1 MSIPFM
7 NAVGPQVT
15 PSNNASKPLVL
26 NEGQMIHGK
35 VNQLFPGQLAEVQ
48 VGNQKMVAK
57 MEVPMRA
64 GDSYYFQVTS
74 VSPEVQ
80 LRIISG
86 PINAQTDSPQQLNNL
101 MQAMQLPKTAE
112 MTKLLSFVIEN
123 KIPITREGLLQ
134 AAKLL
139 QMTPVANHQEAL
151 VSIQK
156 ILDFKLPMTENIFR
170 SIFGVE
176 SKEGLHSVIQSLT
189 TALQN
194 DHSTSPQMRASIL
207 QMLAQLENPVANLT
221 SNAVLGESLK
231 VLVDQKQSPEL
242 RFSVLQLLKESGVLP
257 PRASLPNIQSLLT
270 SVVAERAGL
279 SPITQG
285 SLSPAQ
291 LEGVTQFVSTLS
303 FLSTGQKESLV
314 ATARSSGMQPF
325 VNALLQMVGGSLASQ
340 PGQIDSQSQQR
351 ILSLL
356 NMENSPEQA
365 PSRGPVQISAQNQQ
379 AVMPFATGDS
389 SQANNSQLT
398 ALLQN
403 AEKSAHEMV
412 RNLVQL
418 AQSTAAAEIDGKI
431 MKETIQNVFRSL
443 GINYE
448 AALIGKNMQP
458 EQLAQMLKPQ
468 LLAMLNDASIAENVR
483 NAAEQFVVRMNGS
496 PLLSTENGVNHQLI
510 MQIPLEFFGKKID
523 ATLQWNGRM
532 KEDKKIDADFARI
545 LFYLNLHSLDETVVD
560 MQVQNRIVTVT
571 VFNAD
576 TSLQKIADPLQE
588 KLKEGLS
595 SHGYTLSGVFFKGF
609 LEEEKQVKPTK
620 TAVASEGGVDFRI

>member
-7 NAVGPQVT
+7 NGIGPKVTATNAV
-15 PSNNASKPLVL
+15 SKPLVL
-26 NEGQMIHGK
+26 NEGQMIHGR

-48 VGNQKMVAK
+48 VGNQKLIAK

-64 GDSYYFQVTS
+64 GDSYYFQVES

-80 LRIISG
+80 LKIITG
-86 PINAQTDSPQQLNNL
+86 PINGQMGSNQQLQNL
-101 MQAMQLPKTAE
+101 MQEMQLPKTAE

-123 KIPITREGLLQ
+123 KVPITREGLLQ
-134 AAKLL
+134 AVKLL
-139 QMTPVANHQEAL
+139 QMTPVASQQEAL
-151 VSIQK
+151 VAVQK
-156 ILDFKLPMTENIFR
+156 ILDFKLPLTENIFR

-176 SKEGLHSVIQSLT
+176 SKEGLHSVMQSLT

-194 DHSTSPQMRASIL
+194 DSSTPPQIRASVL
-207 QMLAQLENPVANLT
+207 QMLTQLESPVANIT

-231 VLVDQKQSPEL
+231 VLIDHQQSPEL

-257 PRASLPNIQSLLT
+257 RQSSLPNIQSLL
-270 SVVAERAGL
+270 SWVIAERAGL
-279 SPITQG
+279 PPMTQG
-285 SLSPAQ
+285 SLSPVQ
-291 LEGVTQFVSTLS
+291 LDSLTQFVSTLS
-303 FLSTGQKESLV
+303 FLSVGQKESLV
-314 ATARSSGMQPF
+314 TTARSNGMQPF
-325 VNALLQMVGGSLASQ
+325 VNALVQMVGGNLASQ
-340 PGQIDSQSQQR
+340 PGQVNSQGQQS

-356 NMENSPEQA
+356 NIANSSEQVNVQ
-365 PSRGPVQISAQNQQ
+365 SQREGVLSSTLERGQVN
-379 AVMPFATGDS
+379 T
-389 SQANNSQLT
+389 SQMT

-403 AEKSAHEMV
+403 AEKSESGMV

-418 AQSTAAAEIDGKI
+418 AEATVATAIDGKI
-431 MKETIQNVFRSL
+431 MKETMQNVFRSL

-448 AALIGKNMQP
+448 SALLGKNMQP
-458 EQLAQMLKPQ
+458 EQLAQQLKPQ
-468 LLAMLNDASIAENVR
+468 LLAMLNDSNIADSVR
-483 NAAEQFVVRMNGS
+483 HAAEQFIVRMNGS

-523 ATLQWNGRM
+523 ATLQWNGRV

-576 TSLQKIADPLQE
+576 TTLPQIAHPLE
-588 KLKEGLS
+588 DKLKEGLATI
-595 SHGYTLSGVFFKGF
+595 GYTLSGIFFKGF
-609 LEEEKQVKPTK
+609 LEEEKHMFPTNTK
-620 TAVASEGGVDFRI
+620 AVSEGGVDFRI